1 MGARHV
7 FLLAVLATVA
17 VASLTVDAQ
26 ESAVKK
32 LTKDNFDSTL
42 EENDLV
48 LVKFYAPWCG
58 HCKQM
63 APHYEAAANK
73 LKEKGSKVVLAKVD
87 ATEEGELADKHQ
99 VRGYPTLKF
108 FRKATAVEYNGGR
121 TEEKIVEWVESMTGP
136 ALIEIEGDYEAKLK
150 EDESKVAFVG
160 EFKSKEGDVYKMY
173 EAAAETNRQQAK
185 FYVSTSDS
193 HSDRIFV
200 KREEEEIVVFEG
212 KTKEE
217 LAKFITDEWF
227 PLFGAINGDNFKH
240 YADRGLDIVWFCG
253 EKSHFDGAKEAVREV
268 SKNLRSEYSFVWL
281 DTEQFKSHAEG
292 ALGITE
298 FPGLVYQSKKG
309 RYVFPTKVAEADSK
323 TLGSFFDD
331 VKGGKIEKSIK
342 SEPIPETNDEPVKVV
357 VAKQFE
363 EMVLQKDK
371 DVMLEVYAPWCGH
384 CKSFEPVYKEFAEKM
399 KNVEHIVVAKMDG
412 TANESSHEEFE
423 WAGFPTIFFVKAG
436 TTTPMKY
443 ESGRTIEDLMKFV
456 KENSSKPI
464 DLEGGDEKEEL

>member
-1 MGARHV
+1 MGARQL
-7 FLLAVLATVA
+7 FLLATLAAAA
-17 VASLTVDAQ
+17 VASITADAQ
-26 ESAVKK
+26 TAVVTA
-32 LTKDNFDSTL
+32 TKDNFDSLL
-42 EENDLV
+42 EENELM

-63 APHYEAAANK
+63 APHYEAAALK

-87 ATEEGELADKHQ
+87 ATQEGELADKHG

-108 FRKATAVEYNGGR
+108 FRKGVSTEYSGGR
-121 TEEKIVEWVESMTGP
+121 TEEKIIEWVESMTGP
-136 ALIEIEGDYEAKLK
+136 AVIKYEGDYEAKLK
-150 EDESKVAFVG
+150 EDDAKVAFVG
-160 EFKSKEGDVYKMY
+160 EFKSSDNDVYKLY
-173 EAAAETNRQQAK
+173 EEAAETNRQQAR
-185 FYVSTSDS
+185 FYISTSDS
-193 HSDRIFV
+193 NADRIFV
-200 KREEEEIVVFEG
+200 KREDEEVVAFQG
-212 KTKEE
+212 KTKED
-217 LAKFITDEWF
+217 LAKFIAEEWF
-227 PLFGAINGDNFKH
+227 PLFGAINGDNFKN

-253 EKSHFDGAKEAVREV
+253 DKSHFDTSKAAVREV
-268 SKNLRSEYSFVWL
+268 SKSLRKEYSFVWL

-292 ALGITE
+292 ALGISE

-309 RYVFPTKVAEADSK
+309 RYVFPTKVAEADGKALS
-323 TLGSFFDD
+323 SFFQE
-331 VKGGKIEKSIK
+331 VKDGKVEKSIK

-399 KNVEHIVVAKMDG
+399 KAVDHILVAKMDG

-423 WAGFPTIFFVKAG
+423 WAGFPTIFYVKAG
-436 TTTPMKY
+436 TTTPIKY
-443 ESGRTIEDLMKFV
+443 ESGRTVEDLVNFV
-456 KENSSKPI
+456 KENSSKPF

>member
-1 MGARHV
+1 MGA
-7 FLLAVLATVA
+7 
-17 VASLTVDAQ
+17 ASLTEAQ
-26 ESAVKK
+26 PSAVVTA
-32 LTKDNFDSTL
+32 TKDNFETL
-42 EENDLV
+42 LDENEMV

-63 APHYEAAANK
+63 APHYEAAAVK

-87 ATEEGELADKHQ
+87 ATQEGELADKHG

-108 FRKATAVEYNGGR
+108 FRKKVATEYSGGR

-136 ALIEIEGDYEAKLK
+136 ALITVEGEVEDKLK
-150 EDESKVAFVG
+150 EDDAKVAFVG
-160 EFKSKEGDVYKMY
+160 EFKAAEGDLYKLY
-173 EAAAETNRQQAK
+173 EDAAETNRQQAK
-185 FYVSTSDS
+185 FYVSLRDS
-193 HSDRIFV
+193 NTDRVHV
-200 KREEEEIVVFEG
+200 KREEEDPVVFEG
-212 KTKEE
+212 KSKED
-217 LAKFITDEWF
+217 LSKFIVGEWF
-227 PLFGAINGDNFKH
+227 PLFGPINGDNFKN

-253 EKSHFDGAKEAVREV
+253 DKTHFDASKAAVREV
-268 SKNLRSEYSFVWL
+268 SKKLRKEYSFVWL
-281 DTEQFKSHAEG
+281 DTDQFKSHAEG

-309 RYVFPTKVAEADSK
+309 RYVFPTKIAEADAAALS
-323 TLGSFFDD
+323 SFFED
-331 VKGGKIEKSIK
+331 VASGKIERSIK
-342 SEPIPETNDEPVKVV
+342 SEPVPETNDEPVKVV

-399 KNVEHIVVAKMDG
+399 KGVDHIVVSKMDG

-436 TTTPMKY
+436 TTTPIKY
-443 ESGRTIEDLMKFV
+443 ESGRTLDDLVKFV
-456 KENSSKPI
+456 KENSTKPF